1 MIILADTWIMN
12 WNFANMT
19 TVTKSG
25 KSTKHVLRRGQ
36 WPPRQVSSQLLFTLT
51 LDLHIIGL
59 PMDEI
64 VVRCPWN
71 GIEHPSWSD
80 ATGGNWNWE
89 ENCKLWISLH
99 KILRGFI
106 HSKKTQEIINIE
118 KITKGLISEMML
130 IVPFCREQWWDFWR
144 AAPEL
149 RNVSKLNPILSV
161 LPFLLLLLNN
171 HYNPIIFRAS
181 LHLRRYNV
189 ETKMAWIAFCILHIV
204 VARHLVS
211 GWGVT

>member
-19 TVTKSG
+19 MVTKSG

-36 WPPRQVSSQLLFTLT
+36 WPPRQVSPQLLFTLT

-59 PMDEI
+59 PMDGI

-89 ENCKLWISLH
+89 ENCKLWISLY
-99 KILRGFI
+99 KILREFI
-106 HSKKTQEIINIE
+106 HSKKNSGNHQH
-118 KITKGLISEMML
+118 
-130 IVPFCREQWWDFWR
+130 RENYKRLDIRDDCSILQR
-144 AAPEL
+144 AVV
-149 RNVSKLNPILSV
+149 R
-161 LPFLLLLLNN
+161 LL
-171 HYNPIIFRAS
+171 AS
-181 LHLRRYNV
+181 GSR
-189 ETKMAWIAFCILHIV
+189 
-204 VARHLVS
+204 
-211 GWGVT
+211 VT